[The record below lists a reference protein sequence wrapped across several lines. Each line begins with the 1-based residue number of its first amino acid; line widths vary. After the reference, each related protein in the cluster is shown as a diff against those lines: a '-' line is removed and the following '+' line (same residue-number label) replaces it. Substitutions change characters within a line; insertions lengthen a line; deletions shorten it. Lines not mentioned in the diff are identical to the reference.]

1 MRSREK
7 AYEIL
12 SIRDFGKP
20 AKKCQGPD
28 VWSYDIQRSTEKDS
42 CNHMARNGQDVEEF
56 TSVFFLPGMDPR
68 SVVQGSGGM
77 YEC

>member
-1 MRSREK
+1 
-7 AYEIL
+7 
-12 SIRDFGKP
+12 
-20 AKKCQGPD
+20 
-28 VWSYDIQRSTEKDS
+28 
-42 CNHMARNGQDVEEF
+42 MARNGQDVEEF